1 MPEFYERINQ
11 VEFTIPPLRKRK
23 EDINSL
29 CTSILNKLNRLSD
42 TKISFSREAYEEL
55 KKYKWPGNIRQLKI
69 FLENLFNKTKYKNL
83 QTIESE
89 MIISN
94 PPRDILY
101 NETDRISLL
110 EENLLELLKGWDET
124 KGEFIDEVLNPIVA
138 KVYLIDLQK
147 PRTQSNK
154 FLGMDGNNPKTSRII
169 RFHKKYDEVREKIN
183 KE

>member
-1 MPEFYERINQ
+1 M
-11 VEFTIPPLRKRK
+11 
-23 EDINSL
+23 
-29 CTSILNKLNRLSD
+29 
-42 TKISFSREAYEEL
+42 
-55 KKYKWPGNIRQLKI
+55 
-69 FLENLFNKTKYKNL
+69 ENLFNKTKYKNL

-183 KE
+183 RE